1 MGSIKLLVFFT
12 VHTSKQAHTAKHR
25 LAWHLIFHYFQS
37 FFVSLDSTVLLQH
50 CKLRPRIVLVVSHF
64 FENSPIMYWCKT
76 RTQVS
81 TEIWIPWLFSKV
93 GCCIDSSRTSP
104 EVVASTPILWR
115 FGRLFRHPSFR
126 LMNFLRYVI
135 GETSW
140 FNTTNLVTSFS
151 QIGHVSVEVSQM
163 VWFSL
168 WFHVRSTCVRPKS
181 CRPSSIWIRYHPL
194 SRSLSNLKHVFRLIK
209 SLQTFISR
217 YISSFKFSLENHHY
231 VNSSRLDFLG
241 SENLSIQ
248 HCWDLFAETTCI
260 GPIRLQIDCFSLSQ
274 CLQYVPKGSVL
285 ALKSLTLS
293 SVALLIWP
301 VFQPSGLFQAKW
313 ITFLFFSRCGR
324 TPCHCGTLK

>member
-1 MGSIKLLVFFT
+1 MTFWTPIS
-12 VHTSKQAHTAKHR
+12 SP
-25 LAWHLIFHYFQS
+25 
-37 FFVSLDSTVLLQH
+37 FVSSH
-50 CKLRPRIVLVVSHF
+50 EFPLVRHWW
-64 FENSPIMYWCKT
+64 NQLIQYN
-76 RTQVS
+76 Q
-81 TEIWIPWLFSKV
+81 
-93 GCCIDSSRTSP
+93 
-104 EVVASTPILWR
+104 
-115 FGRLFRHPSFR
+115 FGYIFLPDWPCFR
-126 LMNFLRYVI
+126 
-135 GETSW
+135 W
-140 FNTTNLVTSFS
+140 SFS
-151 QIGHVSVEVSQM
+151 NM

-194 SRSLSNLKHVFRLIK
+194 SWSLSNLKHVFRLIK

-241 SENLSIQ
+241 SEKLSIQ

-260 GPIRLQIDCFSLSQ
+260 GPIWLQIDCFSPSQ

-313 ITFLFFSRCGR
+313 ITFLFFSCCGR
-324 TPCHCGTLK
+324 TPCHCGTLKL